1 MFNNMLLTLMY
12 GKFEVWLENKKQKS
26 MSSKFLSKLI
36 MKYSTKRKYRL
47 VDILLF
53 SRIIH
58 QPHPLGVTYTAIL
71 GSGNLSD

>member
-26 MSSKFLSKLI
+26 MSSKFLSKLYEI
-36 MKYSTKRKYRL
+36 LDKAEMSF
-47 VDILLF
+47 DILLC

-58 QPHPLGVTYTAIL
+58 QPHPLGVTYTAIPRF
-71 GSGNLSD
+71 GNLSG